1 MPSLR
6 PAWGR
11 TLARQRGQALIE
23 LLIAAIVLL
32 PLLWAVVLLGKYLS
46 IQDSTINASRWL
58 AFECT
63 VRGSDCLSNPTELTD
78 AAQLWALHFSAVD
91 TAIQSRPGAAGP
103 SFALNANPLWTDNR
117 QRRLLTG
124 AASVQ
129 SSITEDSFDAGAS
142 VALSGPGSVTSN
154 TALMAQAGP
163 ERFGLSPRSGLLRF
177 AVQARTESVGGSFVT
192 PIAVQTGS
200 GLSVPALTLSA
211 RSAILVDS
219 WNASGSLG
227 ADPDSVESRVSQARD
242 PLALADGSEQ
252 QDYAAIRFWL
262 RQLGSAG
269 LEPAANQFEF
279 RSLAVDVLPHDRS
292 MRQP

>member
-1 MPSLR
+1 MPSLLQAR
-6 PAWGR
+6 DR

-32 PLLWAVVLLGKYLS
+32 PLFWAVVMLGKYLS

-63 VRGSDCLSNPTELTD
+63 VRTSDCLSNPTELTD
-78 AAQLWALHFSAVD
+78 ATRLWALHFSAAD
-91 TAIQSRPGAAGP
+91 TAIQSRSGSGGP
-103 SFALNANPLWTDNR
+103 TSALNANPLWTDHR
-117 QRRLLTG
+117 QRRLLSG
-124 AASVQ
+124 ASSVQ
-129 SSITEDSFDAGAS
+129 SSITEDSFDAGES

-163 ERFGLSPRSGLLRF
+163 ERFGFSPRSGLLRF
-177 AVQARTESVGGSFVT
+177 AVQARTESVGGSFVSSRGAQ
-192 PIAVQTGS
+192 IGG

-219 WNASGSLG
+219 WNASSSLG
-227 ADPDSVESRVSQARD
+227 ADPDSVESRVLQARD
-242 PLALADGSEQ
+242 PVALAGDSDQ
-252 QDYAAIRFWL
+252 PDYSAIRFWL
-262 RQLGSAG
+262 RQLGSVG